1 MTAEAEGHHIKH
13 CQCTKKHV
21 NTPHTQTQTHTHT
34 HANRCIKGFYNV
46 LDQVHE
52 VRCDCVTGNA
62 NDAKVSDASCTQSMP
77 GPPNLVGHSYTALF
91 THVKG
96 TDKPTVTIVEGTRFV
111 MTMTPQDQTTQSQSP
126 QSDAQPT
133 KTSTRPPAA
142 RNCVLSAASLMEL
155 NKAKSLAFQLTKL
168 AELVGNKDS
177 GCPETMY
184 ALGEHPNSAP

>member
-1 MTAEAEGHHIKH
+1 M
-13 CQCTKKHV
+13 
-21 NTPHTQTQTHTHT
+21 NTCTHTHT
-34 HANRCIKGFYNV
+34 HTHTRTCIHANRCIKGFYNV

-52 VRCDCVTGNA
+52 VRCECVTGNA
-62 NDAKVSDASCTQSMP
+62 NDAKVSDASCTQSLP

-111 MTMTPQDQTTQSQSP
+111 MTMTPQNQTTQSLAQSP
-126 QSDAQPT
+126 QSYAQPT
-133 KTSTRPPAA
+133 KTSARPPAA

-155 NKAKSLAFQLTKL
+155 NKTASLAFQLTKP

-184 ALGEHPNSAP
+184 ALGEHPKLRPTSCTYHVHS